1 MTATVAAA
9 LALLASAAQTA
20 PVQIGRVSGEVRLK
34 PPGGAFAPLTAS
46 QSVGYG
52 ATVDAVHGTVKV
64 VPSAAQKAL
73 AKGAVFTVT
82 QGDGVTVLR
91 TTSCRHTFT
100 VSTRTGG
107 FTTQTGKLT
116 ITAQGDAKWQISR
129 HCHYL
134 RVLRGTVKD

>member
-1 MTATVAAA
+1 MTGLLLAA
-9 LALLASAAQTA
+9 LVIA
-20 PVQIGRVSGEVRLK
+20 PVSGEARLM

-46 QSVGYG
+46 QTVDYG

-64 VPSAAQKAL
+64 APSATQKAL

-82 QGDGVTVLR
+82 ESEGMTVLK

-107 FTTQTGKLT
+107 FTTRTGKMT
-116 ITAQGDAKWQISR
+116 ITARKNAKWEISR
-129 HCHYL
+129 NCRYL
-134 RVLRGTVKD
+134 RVLRGTVEG